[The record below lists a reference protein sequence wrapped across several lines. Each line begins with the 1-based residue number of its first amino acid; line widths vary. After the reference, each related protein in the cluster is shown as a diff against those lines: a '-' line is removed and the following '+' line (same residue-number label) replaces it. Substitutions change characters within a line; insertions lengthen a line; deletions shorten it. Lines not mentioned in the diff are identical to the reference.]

1 MLPTTQNLI
10 LLATEPLADVL
21 CGDSVCRVSERITNE
36 FHGLWPMVGLVGAAL
51 MLAGLFQAFRRRAVT
66 AIFALLIGGL
76 GLGLFLSL
84 GRAES
89 RSIATVLD
97 LSRPPIVTVPA
108 VPAPPRPAPPKDLE
122 CGSSGSLVLRSKII
136 ELGGKFRSKSSKD
149 IQRYIEKGDEDAIA
163 GVSEVYASADEAQQ
177 EAIARAAEGIRR
189 RYLPKLALHTK
200 LPIEK
205 LDKHAE
211 EVDGVIADVLR
222 RLSDSEQVQ
231 ISIEN
236 VGTPKAPRHR
246 AAVRVEP
253 ENLAA
258 ELRDKVSEFV
268 DTRLTPLMRR
278 TAGTLLSMFA
288 LCILLYLAYVF
299 VDVGTRGHFTWTLRV
314 AAALAFVGI
323 CGALWYLGA

>member
-1 MLPTTQNLI
+1 MLPATQYLI
-10 LLATEPLADVL
+10 PLATGPLADVL
-21 CGDSVCRVSERITNE
+21 CGDSVCRVSERITHE
-36 FHGLWPMVGLVGAAL
+36 FHGLWPMIGLVGAAL
-51 MLAGLFQAFRRRAVT
+51 MLAGLFQAFRRRALT

-177 EAIARAAEGIRR
+177 EAIARAASS
-189 RYLPKLALHTK
+189 PTSA
-200 LPIEK
+200 
-205 LDKHAE
+205 
-211 EVDGVIADVLR
+211 
-222 RLSDSEQVQ
+222 
-231 ISIEN
+231 
-236 VGTPKAPRHR
+236 
-246 AAVRVEP
+246 
-253 ENLAA
+253 
-258 ELRDKVSEFV
+258 
-268 DTRLTPLMRR
+268 
-278 TAGTLLSMFA
+278 TA
-288 LCILLYLAYVF
+288 CP
-299 VDVGTRGHFTWTLRV
+299 
-314 AAALAFVGI
+314 
-323 CGALWYLGA
+323 